1 MAEFPAELDDLRY
14 ENQLLIKKLRNRQAA
29 VKESLKLVKASS
41 VSQKRPR
48 DTYKVSVHKT
58 GDVLDVKDVENL
70 PKEARSP
77 DHKKTRVG
85 DATGVG
91 RGSAAARQ
99 PARLRVRTPK
109 KVTFVDE
116 VSRPGGELQ
125 DTVHG
130 VERLP
135 RFQSTP
141 LRKEGGKVL
150 TAATQDVEDD
160 TFPTG
165 ESIRHLSSEHLAGQ
179 ESSLRVNHE
188 PRTPHL
194 YDEGNNRRAK
204 ETTKV
209 PGSIL
214 RTPVKRRTMVGG
226 GSSHGNQSAMTVGE
240 LQAKGRED
248 DQPLLG
254 YDWIAGLLDND
265 ASSLDRSEGFFEE
278 LREFRRVN
286 REECE
291 HKATLEVKT
300 PQFSRHKS
308 PLPPAGA
315 SDDTHDC
322 VHSYRLNS
330 RLFPTPMH
338 SNFAGDSECAI
349 CKSTRSGE
357 ETLESPAYVRVS
369 VPRSSLV
376 NSLRVKPHRR
386 RSFDPSDTV
395 GLSGHT
401 LAGWQNSCP
410 STIPAASN
418 LDLKSSVRF
427 QPGAR
432 SMAPSVSVNT
442 SVASRTRSADT
453 RTRELLNTSH
463 AMRYSLQVLEQE
475 RAKHKPAHSTNY
487 PAL

>member
-41 VSQKRPR
+41 GSQKRPR
-48 DTYKVSVHKT
+48 DTYKVTIHKPE
-58 GDVLDVKDVENL
+58 DILDVKDVENL
-70 PKEARSP
+70 PNEARSP
-77 DHKKTRVG
+77 DHKKTRIV
-85 DATGVG
+85 DPAGVD
-91 RGSAAARQ
+91 RQ

-116 VSRPGGELQ
+116 VPRPDGVLQ
-125 DTVHG
+125 DTVQR

-141 LRKEGGKVL
+141 LGKELGKVF
-150 TAATQDVEDD
+150 TATATQEDD
-160 TFPTG
+160 ETTFPTG
-165 ESIRHLSSEHLAGQ
+165 ESTRHLSSRHQAGQ
-179 ESSLRVNHE
+179 ESSFQE
-188 PRTPHL
+188 PTTPHL
-194 YDEGNNRRAK
+194 YDEGNSRRAK
-204 ETTKV
+204 ETTKK
-209 PGSIL
+209 PASIL
-214 RTPVKRRTMVGG
+214 RTPVKRRTVVGG
-226 GSSHGNQSAMTVGE
+226 GSNHGNQSAMTVGE

-265 ASSLDRSEGFFEE
+265 VSSLDRSEGFFEE

-291 HKATLEVKT
+291 HKAHLEVKT

-308 PLPPAGA
+308 PLAPAGA

-349 CKSTRSGE
+349 CKSTRGGE

-427 QPGAR
+427 QPGV
-432 SMAPSVSVNT
+432 SSTGPGLSVNT
-442 SVASRTRSADT
+442 NMSVASRTRSAAS

-475 RAKHKPAHSTNY
+475 RTKHKAAHSTEY

>member
-48 DTYKVSVHKT
+48 DTYKVPVDKT
-58 GDVLDVKDVENL
+58 GDILDIKDVENL

-77 DHKKTRVG
+77 DHKKTRVVG
-85 DATGVG
+85 DPSGVG
-91 RGSAAARQ
+91 RGAAVARQ

-116 VSRPGGELQ
+116 ISRPEGELQ
-125 DTVHG
+125 DTVQG

-141 LRKEGGKVL
+141 LRKESGKVS
-150 TAATQDVEDD
+150 AAVTQEGDD
-160 TFPTG
+160 DATFPTG
-165 ESIRHLSSEHLAGQ
+165 ESHRHLPAEHLADQ
-179 ESSLRVNHE
+179 QPH
-188 PRTPHL
+188 TPHL
-194 YDEGNNRRAK
+194 YDEGNDQRANVMVK
-204 ETTKV
+204 E
-209 PGSIL
+209 PPIL

-226 GSSHGNQSAMTVGE
+226 GSNHSNQSAMTVGE

-291 HKATLEVKT
+291 HKAHLEVKT
-300 PQFSRHKS
+300 SQFSRHKS
-308 PLPPAGA
+308 PLTPAGA
-315 SDDTHDC
+315 SDDTHNC

-357 ETLESPAYVRVS
+357 ETSESPAYVRVS

-427 QPGAR
+427 QPGV
-432 SMAPSVSVNT
+432 SSTAPSVSVNT
-442 SVASRTRSADT
+442 SMATRTGPAATAS

-475 RAKHKPAHSTNY
+475 RTKHKPAHSTNY